1 MPLPPIPPH
10 PWDVSPEE
18 AIALQMQWRER
29 VIREDCLGEIRTVAG
44 VDVGFEEEGRV
55 ARAAVVVLDFP
66 ALVPRQKVLAR
77 KAAVFPYI
85 PGLLSFREV
94 PVILE
99 ALARLEKWPDV
110 LLVDGQGI
118 AHPRRLGIASH
129 LGVWCDV
136 PTIGVAKS
144 RLVGQHAPVAE
155 SAGAWQ
161 PLYEEG
167 EVVGA
172 ALRTRAGVKLVY
184 VSIGHRVSL
193 ETAIDLVMRCTRGY
207 RLPEPLR
214 LAHHLASVE
223 KDGKEGH

>member
-1 MPLPPIPPH
+1 MVI
-10 PWDVSPEE
+10 
-18 AIALQMQWRER
+18 QMQWRGQ
-29 VIREDCLGEIRTVAG
+29 VIREDRLGEICTIAG
-44 VDVGFEEEGRV
+44 VDVGFEDQGQV

-66 ALVPRQKVLAR
+66 ALTLRHQVLAR
-77 KAAVFPYI
+77 KVVTFPYI

-94 PVILE
+94 PAILE
-99 ALARLEKWPDV
+99 ALAQLEKWPDV

-155 SAGAWQ
+155 NVGAWQ
-161 PLYEEG
+161 PLYEG
-167 EVVGA
+167 REVIGA
-172 ALRTRAGVKLVY
+172 ALRTRAGVKPVY

-193 ETAIDLVMRCTRGY
+193 ETAIDLVMHCTRGY

-223 KDGKEGH
+223 KGGKEGD

>member
-1 MPLPPIPPH
+1 MPLPSIPPH

-18 AIALQMQWRER
+18 AVALQMQWRER

-44 VDVGFEEEGRV
+44 VDVGFEDEGRV

-66 ALVPRQKVLAR
+66 TLVPRQKVLAR
-77 KAAVFPYI
+77 KAVAFPYI

-99 ALARLEKWPDV
+99 ALAQLEVWPDV

-136 PTIGVAKS
+136 PTVGVAKS
-144 RLVGQHAPVAE
+144 RLIGWHAPVDDE
-155 SAGAWQ
+155 VGAWQ
-161 PLYEEG
+161 PLWDGDEII
-167 EVVGA
+167 GA
-172 ALRTRAGVKLVY
+172 ALRMRKGAKPVY
-184 VSIGHRVSL
+184 VSVGHRVSL
-193 ETAIDLVMRCTRGY
+193 PTALDLVLRCGRGY
-207 RLPEPLR
+207 RLAEPLR
-214 LAHHLASVE
+214 LAHQHASQWE
-223 KDGKEGH
+223 KGQK